1 LSEEK
6 ETANTEIKLA
16 SLVQARHDFQT
27 LITQIRIDSMKHK
40 LGIIFTLLTLL
51 LATQLATAGNKLE
64 AVTDFQALAKEM
76 KEKNIGLLLEF
87 NAAYCHFCLQLEEDI
102 LNPMLI
108 SGDYDDRIL
117 IKKLALDSNAPIIG
131 FDGNTTSGAE
141 FARQLKVELTPTLVF
156 LDHQGNEIAER
167 MLGINTPEMYGAY
180 VDASIEDMEKLLLKN
195 DQTPTPSSI
204 NSPNNASLPA
214 Q

>member
-1 LSEEK
+1 MLFD
-6 ETANTEIKLA
+6 ETFTIDKT
-16 SLVQARHDFQT
+16 S
-27 LITQIRIDSMKHK
+27 RIDFMKYK
-40 LGIIFTLLTLL
+40 LGILFTLFIFF
-51 LATQLATAGNKLE
+51 LATSFVSANNKLE
-64 AVTDFQALAKEM
+64 DVTDFQALAKEM

-131 FDGNTTSGAE
+131 FNGEKTSGAK
-141 FARQLKVELTPTLVF
+141 FARELNVELTPTLVF
-156 LDHQGNEIAER
+156 LDYKGNEIAER

-180 VDASIEDMEKLLLKN
+180 VDASIEEAEKLLGENIQQEQSLESMITT
-195 DQTPTPSSI
+195 TPVTNIP
-204 NSPNNASLPA
+204 